1 LGTGQ
6 DLEPEV
12 AAALG
17 PFVVLL
23 GQDRADEADDA
34 GPVGEDADDVG
45 ASADLPVESLDAY
58 LEPLAGL
65 VP

>member
-1 LGTGQ
+1 
-6 DLEPEV
+6 
-12 AAALG
+12 
-17 PFVVLL
+17 VLL

-45 ASADLPVESLDAY
+45 ASADLPVESLLSY